1 MSIDTPPQ
9 VVSPA
14 STSTSTSTSSSS
26 TTPIPKSGD
35 TYKEKDPDSET
46 QVISPTPTTEQDKAK
61 ATEDP
66 KPSAYNPATLLTTL
80 LSPFTFSS
88 TPSSS
93 LSPAPPPPE
102 PYYTPAETPL
112 FKTLQKSR
120 LTRTREK
127 QLLRAAERD
136 YNDPPPPPGLGDCCG
151 SSCDPCVR
159 DLWGEEIGVW
169 RGRWGDRGVESD
181 ENEKGEEKE
190 KGNRKGND
198 VKVKVNGNGNKG
210 RKDLEW

>member
-1 MSIDTPPQ
+1 MSIDTQPQ

-14 STSTSTSTSSSS
+14 PTSTSTSS
-26 TTPIPKSGD
+26 TAPIPKSGD
-35 TYKEKDPDSET
+35 TSKEKDPDSET
-46 QVISPTPTTEQDKAK
+46 QVISPTPTTEQDKEK

-66 KPSAYNPATLLTTL
+66 KPSAYNPTTLLTTL

-88 TPSSS
+88 TPSSSSS

-112 FKTLQKSR
+112 FKTLQRRR

-169 RGRWGDRGVESD
+169 RGRWGGS
-181 ENEKGEEKE
+181 GC
-190 KGNRKGND
+190 
-198 VKVKVNGNGNKG
+198 
-210 RKDLEW
+210 